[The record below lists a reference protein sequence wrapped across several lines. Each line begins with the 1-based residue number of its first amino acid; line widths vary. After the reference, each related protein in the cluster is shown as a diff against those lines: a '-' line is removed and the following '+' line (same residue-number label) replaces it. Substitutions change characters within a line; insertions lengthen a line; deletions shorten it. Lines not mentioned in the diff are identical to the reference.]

1 MVTADKIVTIEGLST
16 GYRSGRDETIILE
29 GLCSTAFRGEL
40 IAVIGKNGSGKST
53 LLRTII
59 GLQPVLRGKIYHE
72 ERDILEYSRLELAR
86 KVGFISTET
95 VRATNM
101 NVYDLVSLGRYPYTN
116 WTGRID
122 SENHNRI
129 LEALENAGMTSFYSR
144 FISELSDGE
153 RQRAMI
159 ARILAQDT
167 GLLLMDEPTAF
178 LDIGSKFEI
187 LHLLHNLAKT
197 TGKTIIFST
206 HDLQMAISQADK
218 IWLLKDKRLVE
229 GAPEDLM
236 IQGEFDHIFDS
247 SPARYNSDQGTF
259 TFIGEEQGSIYVE
272 GKGILR
278 HWTEKAVNR
287 NGFSVSKEKTGRY
300 IIVPSGNFKN
310 WRLVEGQKAE
320 EFSTVY
326 ELAGAI
332 KKLGQFTI

>member
-1 MVTADKIVTIEGLST
+1 MLPSENIVKIDGLRTGYHSGKDKI
-16 GYRSGRDETIILE
+16 IILD
-29 GLCSTAFRGEL
+29 GLNSTALRGEL
-40 IAVIGKNGSGKST
+40 IAVIGKNGAGKST

-59 GLQPVLRGKIYHE
+59 GLQPAIEGKIFHE
-72 ERDILEYSRLELAR
+72 GKDILEYSRLELAR
-86 KVGFISTET
+86 KVGYISTEI
-95 VRATNM
+95 VRADKM

-129 LEALENAGMTSFYSR
+129 IEALENSGMAAFHSR
-144 FISELSDGE
+144 FIGELSDGE

-167 GLLLMDEPTAF
+167 GLMVMDEPTAF

-206 HDLQMAISQADK
+206 HDLQMALSQADK

-247 SPARYNSDQGTF
+247 SPAHYNSDQGTF
-259 TFIGEEQGSIYVE
+259 TFIEEEQGNIYVE
-272 GKGILR
+272 GEGILR

-287 NGFSVSKEKTGRY
+287 NGFAVSREKTDRY
-300 IIVPSGNFKN
+300 IIVPSGDCKN
-310 WRLVEGQKAE
+310 WRLVEGQTVK
-320 EFSTVY
+320 EFSSVY

-332 KKLGQFTI
+332 KRPYQTPI

>member
-1 MVTADKIVTIEGLST
+1 MLTAEKIVTIEGLRT
-16 GYRSGRDETIILE
+16 GYRSGSNEIIILDE
-29 GLCSTAFRGEL
+29 LHATAFKGEL
-40 IAVIGKNGSGKST
+40 IAVIGKNGAGKST

-59 GLQPVLRGKIYHE
+59 GLQPALDGKIYHE
-72 ERDILEYSRLELAR
+72 GKDILEYSRLELAR

-101 NVYDLVSLGRYPYTN
+101 NVYDLVALGRYPYTN

-122 SENHNRI
+122 MDNHIRI
-129 LEALENAGMTSFYSR
+129 LEAIQDAGMTAFSSR

-167 GLLLMDEPTAF
+167 GLMVMDEPTAF

-187 LHLLHNLAKT
+187 FHLLHNLAKS

-218 IWLLKDKRLVE
+218 IWLLKDKALVE

-259 TFIGEEQGSIYVE
+259 TFISEEHGSIYVE
-272 GKGILR
+272 GEGILR
-278 HWTEKAVNR
+278 HWTEKALNR
-287 NGFSVSKEKTGRY
+287 IGFAVSRDKTESF
-300 IIVPSGNFKN
+300 IIVPSGNYKN
-310 WRLVEGQKAE
+310 WQLINGQVIR
-320 EFSTVY
+320 EFTSLY
-326 ELAGAI
+326 DLADGVLAVSKSPI
-332 KKLGQFTI
+332 